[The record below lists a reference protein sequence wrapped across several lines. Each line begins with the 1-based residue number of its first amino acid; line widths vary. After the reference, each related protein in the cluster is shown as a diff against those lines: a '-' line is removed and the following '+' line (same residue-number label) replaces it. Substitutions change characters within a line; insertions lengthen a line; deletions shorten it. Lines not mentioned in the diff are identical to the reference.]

1 MRSKSSRARF
11 RRHRP
16 LRFEPLEERLTLSAS
31 IGSLEASMPTNLKP
45 MKNPVGSSVPF
56 GLTPSQVRAAY
67 GFSNVSFG
75 NVVGDGAGQ
84 TIAIVDAFNDPTI
97 VSDLINFDRT
107 FGLPDPP
114 NFAVVKQ
121 HAGKKYPKDN
131 RGWAQEIALD
141 VEWAH
146 AIAPGAN
153 ILLVETRTAADLG
166 AGIDYARHVPGVSVV
181 SLSAAGNEFKSERA
195 TDPLF
200 TTPYGHAGVSF
211 VVASGD
217 EGARPEYPSSSINVL
232 SVGGSTLSVG
242 WNGQWVRS
250 NETVWSGGGGGLSQF
265 EGTPSFQ
272 SGLGLPTRGTPDVAY
287 DANPYT
293 GFAVYDSYGSGGWAE
308 FGGTSAG
315 TPQWA
320 ALIAIADQGR
330 ALGGMGPLANAQAA
344 MYAVSRS
351 DFFDITSGSNGAA
364 ATTGYDL
371 ASGLGSP
378 IADLLIPD
386 LATYTGSTNFTV
398 AALPP
403 PPPKAAKSKG
413 HSPKKH
419 AVEFIAAAPIGNAP
433 QIGSTLSAASLASV
447 WEARDPFELVA
458 TVNADELQTPTVV
471 PTPPK
476 TRSFV
481 STTSSRRLRTRPEAT
496 AAALKSPDDPTL
508 PGIDA
513 FFTNFPV
520 AA

>member
-1 MRSKSSRARF
+1 MRSNSSRPRP

-16 LRFEPLEERLTLSAS
+16 LRFEPLEDRLTLSAS
-31 IGSLEASMPTNLKP
+31 IGSLNQSLPTNLAP
-45 MKNPVGSSVPF
+45 MKRPVGSSVPF
-56 GLTPSQVRAAY
+56 GLTPAQVRAAY

-75 NVVGDGAGQ
+75 NIAGDGTGQ

-97 VSDLINFDRT
+97 VSDLATFDRT

-114 NFAVVKQ
+114 NFQIVKQ
-121 HAGKKYPKDN
+121 HSGKKYPKDN
-131 RGWAQEIALD
+131 AGWAQEIALD

-146 AIAPGAN
+146 AIAPGAS
-153 ILLVETRTAADLG
+153 ILLVEARTAAG
-166 AGIDYARHVPGVSVV
+166 FGTAIDYARHVPGVSVV
-181 SLSAAGNEFKSERA
+181 SLSAAGSEFKSERA

-200 TTPYGHAGVSF
+200 TTPYGHAGVTF

-217 EGARPEYPSSSINVL
+217 EGARPEYPSSSPNVL
-232 SVGGSTLSVG
+232 SVGGSTLSLG
-242 WNGQWVRS
+242 WNGQWYRG

-272 SGLGLPTRGTPDVAY
+272 SGFGLATRGTPDVAY
-287 DANPYT
+287 DANPNT
-293 GFAVYDSYGSGGWAE
+293 GFAVFDSYGSGGWAE

-320 ALIAIADQGR
+320 ALVAIADQGR
-330 ALGGMGPLANAQAA
+330 ALNGMGPLANAQAA
-344 MYAVSRS
+344 LYAVSRS
-351 DFFDITSGSNGAA
+351 DFFDITSGSNSAP

-371 ASGLGSP
+371 ATGLGSP

-403 PPPKAAKSKG
+403 PPPKHGKLKASSISA
-413 HSPKKH
+413 H
-419 AVEFIAAAPIGNAP
+419 AVEFVSTAGNTVS
-433 QIGSTLSAASLASV
+433 STVGTAVSADSLASA
-447 WEARDPFELVA
+447 WAEHDKPTLAPLSIANDSVA
-458 TVNADELQTPTVV
+458 TTAVPTIAKATSFTSTPT
-471 PTPPK
+471 
-476 TRSFV
+476 
-481 STTSSRRLRTRPEAT
+481 SRRHRTRRETAT
-496 AAALKSPDDPTL
+496 AAFKSPDDATL